1 MGICSKTGRRRSEKK
16 ILVYGT
22 VKLKRVERNTNNP
35 FWRDVIKSLIHLS
48 QLLVLNPED
57 ILREP
62 MWYSDLTKFKTSK
75 ITDWDNKGL
84 RFIGDLFNPTNGNI
98 LSREEIKRQ
107 YRIAMTFLC
116 YESLTRSLP
125 PDVKSRNIIIFL
137 RPNIPYKL
145 QMFRKPN
152 ASKVCYAIFVN
163 ASRKKCSITDEKLQ
177 QKWIRDI
184 NFHRVGTLVDVKRAT
199 NSVYLIYLHYR
210 IITRT
215 ITTNKYLHALQ
226 LADSNTCTFCKSAV
240 ERIRHLFWEC
250 PVTQTFI
257 QNIYRQLHSHY
268 QLHFQH
274 NIQSW
279 FFPT

>member
-1 MGICSKTGRRRSEKK
+1 
-16 ILVYGT
+16 
-22 VKLKRVERNTNNP
+22 
-35 FWRDVIKSLIHLS
+35 
-48 QLLVLNPED
+48 
-57 ILREP
+57 
-62 MWYSDLTKFKTSK
+62 
-75 ITDWDNKGL
+75 
-84 RFIGDLFNPTNGNI
+84 
-98 LSREEIKRQ
+98 
-107 YRIAMTFLC
+107 
-116 YESLTRSLP
+116 
-125 PDVKSRNIIIFL
+125 
-137 RPNIPYKL
+137 
-145 QMFRKPN
+145 MFRKPN

-215 ITTNKYLHALQ
+215 ITTDKYLHALQ

-240 ERIRHLFWEC
+240 ETISHLFWEC

-257 QNIYRQLHSHY
+257 QNIDRQLHSHY

-279 FFPT
+279 FFPLETDELQTFLITLTKFVIHKARNIGEKPELQHLLNLLKVCTCKTRTIFLQN